1 MKVKNILIA
10 ILIVPLILTLQ
21 FCSHSKYKLDT
32 FQLPGKT
39 TIAISSFENLTTYP
53 RAGKIVAEI
62 MTVEL
67 DKTKRFQIV
76 EKNASYVLTGSISE
90 YRYTKGLAEDPA
102 VALQVKLIESRSGKV
117 LWRGSVSDLSK
128 ESIFQRSASLDELTH
143 VLCEKI
149 AESLEVRQSL

>member
-1 MKVKNILIA
+1 VKVRNVFTA
-10 ILIVPLILTLQ
+10 ILALPLIFVLQ
-21 FCSHSKYKLDT
+21 FCSHSKYRLDN

-39 TIAISSFENLTTYP
+39 TITISDFENLTTYP

-76 EKNASYVLTGSISE
+76 ENNASYVLTGSISE

-149 AESLEVRQSL
+149 AESLIVK

>member
-1 MKVKNILIA
+1 VKVKNILIA

>member
-1 MKVKNILIA
+1 MELKRTLIA
-10 ILIVPLILTLQ
+10 ILIALLTSALQ
-21 FCSHSKYKLDT
+21 FCSHSQYKLDNI
-32 FQLPGKT
+32 QLPPKST
-39 TIAISSFENLTTYP
+39 VTVSSFENLTTYP
-53 RAGKIVAEI
+53 RAGQIIAEI

-76 EKNASYVLTGSISE
+76 NKDASYVLTGSISE

-102 VALQVKLIESRSGKV
+102 VALQVKLIESGSRKV

-143 VLCEKI
+143 MLCEKI
-149 AESLEVRQSL
+149 AENIITK

>member
-1 MKVKNILIA
+1 
-10 ILIVPLILTLQ
+10 
-21 FCSHSKYKLDT
+21 
-32 FQLPGKT
+32 
-39 TIAISSFENLTTYP
+39 
-53 RAGKIVAEI
+53 

-143 VLCEKI
+143 MLCEKI
-149 AESLEVRQSL
+149 AESLVVRQSL

>member
-149 AESLEVRQSL
+149 AESLIVK

>member
-76 EKNASYVLTGSISE
+76 ENNTNASYVLTGSISE

-149 AESLEVRQSL
+149 AESLIVK